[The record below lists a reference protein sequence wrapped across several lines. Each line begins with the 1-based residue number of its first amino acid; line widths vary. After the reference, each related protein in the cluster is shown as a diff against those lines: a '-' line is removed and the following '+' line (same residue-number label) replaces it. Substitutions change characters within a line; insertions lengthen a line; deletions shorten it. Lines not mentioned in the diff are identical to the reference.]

1 MTEVV
6 QVGKAT
12 EVRTCKLGTIVTH
25 KACWDA
31 MGGEETMQLGDNAGR
46 RRGTQRDDVK
56 KSREVVN
63 YQEVHFTIML
73 HQITANGVPWELRV
87 RNRLKWRCLQQT
99 GNAPTSAYTSLARPG
114 HHIEFRANALH
125 FVAPWWPS
133 YRVARTEARCLG
145 GMTILVQ

>member
-31 MGGEETMQLGDNAGR
+31 MGGEETRQLGDNAGR
-46 RRGTQRDDVK
+46 RRGTQQDDVK

-63 YQEVHFTIML
+63 YQDVRFTIML
-73 HQITANGVPWELRV
+73 HQITPNGVPWELRV
-87 RNRLKWRCLQQT
+87 RNRLKW
-99 GNAPTSAYTSLARPG
+99 LAVLEAVFTADG
-114 HHIEFRANALH
+114 KCSNQCVYFFGKA
-125 FVAPWWPS
+125 WPPH
-133 YRVARTEARCLG
+133 
-145 GMTILVQ
+145 